1 MDDPD
6 DGLLHPELRP
16 LRAEPARVDGG
27 DGIAL
32 IDPLGIAEPTFV
44 PAPVLAIARWFDGT
58 ADAAAIARKAAAA
71 ATGARID
78 ADLVRDVARQFDA
91 RLLLETATF
100 RAARRAAAAAFVRA
114 GARPGRHAGSAGYPA
129 EPGELRRAL
138 AAMVGDRAAA
148 APLAGL
154 VAPHIDLER
163 GHRGYAEA
171 YGRLL
176 AAPPA
181 DLYVVFGT
189 GHQGPLAPVTGLL
202 LDWETPLGTARTDRA
217 FVAAVHDAIGPPQEH
232 DLLLHRDEHSIEFQ
246 VLLLQHLHER
256 RAARGE
262 RAPFEVAG
270 FLCGRLPSRNGD
282 PLREP
287 WCKDLLA
294 AFRAAAARSGKRVC
308 WLAGAD
314 LAHVGPFFG
323 DERPVDSALLQRL
336 DRDERARLRH
346 LEEGR
351 PGAFHAAVAAGDN
364 QDRVC
369 SAPAIALTAALAGG
383 NGELLHYGN
392 APADDGSQVVGFCA
406 MAFGGR

>member
-6 DGLLHPELRP
+6 DGLSHPELRP
-16 LRAEPARVDGG
+16 LRAEQARADGT

-71 ATGARID
+71 TGARID
-78 ADLVRDVARQFDA
+78 AGLVRDVARQFDA

-100 RAARRAAAAAFVRA
+100 RAARTAAAAAFVRT
-114 GARPGRHAGSAGYPA
+114 GARPARHAGSAGYPA
-129 EPGELRRAL
+129 DPGELRRAL
-138 AAMVGDRAAA
+138 AAMVGDRKAD

-163 GHRGYAEA
+163 GHAGYAAA

-189 GHQGPLAPVTGLL
+189 GHQGPLAPVTGLP

-217 FVAAVHDAIGPPQEH
+217 FMASVHDAIGAPQEH
-232 DLLLHRDEHSIEFQ
+232 DLLLHRDEHSVEFQ
-246 VLLLQHLHER
+246 MLMLQHLAER
-256 RAARGE
+256 RAARGQQ
-262 RAPFEVAG
+262 APFEVAG

-287 WCKDLLA
+287 
-294 AFRAAAARSGKRVC
+294 
-308 WLAGAD
+308 
-314 LAHVGPFFG
+314 
-323 DERPVDSALLQRL
+323 
-336 DRDERARLRH
+336 
-346 LEEGR
+346 
-351 PGAFHAAVAAGDN
+351 
-364 QDRVC
+364 
-369 SAPAIALTAALAGG
+369 
-383 NGELLHYGN
+383 
-392 APADDGSQVVGFCA
+392 
-406 MAFGGR
+406 

>member
-1 MDDPD
+1 
-6 DGLLHPELRP
+6 
-16 LRAEPARVDGG
+16 
-27 DGIAL
+27 
-32 IDPLGIAEPTFV
+32 
-44 PAPVLAIARWFDGT
+44 
-58 ADAAAIARKAAAA
+58 
-71 ATGARID
+71 
-78 ADLVRDVARQFDA
+78 
-91 RLLLETATF
+91 
-100 RAARRAAAAAFVRA
+100 
-114 GARPGRHAGSAGYPA
+114 
-129 EPGELRRAL
+129 
-138 AAMVGDRAAA
+138 MVGDRAAG

-163 GHRGYAEA
+163 GHRGYGAA
-171 YGRLL
+171 YARLL

-189 GHQGPLAPVTGLL
+189 GHQGPLAPVTGLS

-246 VLLLQHLHER
+246 VLLLQHVAER
-256 RAARGE
+256 RAARGQA
-262 RAPFEVAG
+262 APFEVAG

-282 PLREP
+282 PLQEP
-287 WCKDLLA
+287 YCRDLLA
-294 AFRAAAARSGKRVC
+294 AFRSAAERSTKRIC

-314 LAHVGPFFG
+314 LAHLGPFFG
-323 DERPVDSALLQRL
+323 DERPVDAARL
-336 DRDERARLRH
+336 ARLETDERARLEH
-346 LEEGR
+346 LQQGR

-364 QDRVC
+364 KDRVC

-406 MAFGGR
+406 MAFGAR